1 MDTYAADLAELTA
14 ALDLRD
20 AIHVGHSTGGGEAL
34 HYTVRHGPG
43 RVAKL
48 VMISAVP
55 PLMARTPANPEGL
68 PMEVF
73 DGIRTSVASDRAQI
87 MIDFSLPFYGF
98 NREGAKVNQ
107 GIRDSF
113 WMQGMMAGAKGLY
126 DCVKAFS
133 ETDLHRELQDVDN
146 PSLII
151 QGDDDQIV
159 PFPISGEKQAKLV
172 KGARLKVYAG
182 APHGLTATHS
192 DQVNA
197 DLLDFIKS

>member
-1 MDTYAADLAELTA
+1 
-14 ALDLRD
+14 
-20 AIHVGHSTGGGEAL
+20 
-34 HYTVRHGPG
+34 
-43 RVAKL
+43 
-48 VMISAVP
+48 
-55 PLMARTPANPEGL
+55 
-68 PMEVF
+68 MEVF

-87 MIDFSLPFYGF
+87 MIDFSLPFYGY
-98 NREGAKVNQ
+98 NREGAKVSQ

-133 ETDLHRELQDVDN
+133 ETDFHGDLQEVDV
-146 PSLII
+146 PTLII

-172 KGARLKVYAG
+172 RGARLTVYSG

-197 DLLDFIKS
+197 DLLAFIKS